1 MIPISGEEP
10 PRAACSADEP
20 AAVLEARQ
28 RDGELAEESRLRG
41 NATGGTEKPKVGGA
55 QGCEYR
61 RAGKSSHHIVVAM
74 GELCNG
80 GGLK

>member
-41 NATGGTEKPKVGGA
+41 NATGGTEKPKVGLRVVSTAA
-55 QGCEYR
+55 QESLATILLLR
-61 RAGKSSHHIVVAM
+61 WESSAMVVV
-74 GELCNG
+74 
-80 GGLK
+80 